1 MNHSEHMDVAIS
13 GAAGDAFVAD
23 AVNRMPW
30 FERDTGR
37 FDRAQEQLN
46 AHGMTPGHR
55 RTQQHGISSGI
66 AGQVCAFECVLMWL
80 LLV

>member
-1 MNHSEHMDVAIS
+1 MDVAIS

-66 AGQVCAFECVLMWL
+66 AGQVSMTHQLRCWSDGYFV
-80 LLV
+80 